1 MTTPLE
7 KLQTLLRELFQLDQA
22 DLDFGIYRIM
32 NHNREE
38 IVRFL
43 QEDLLPQVQ
52 AGFSDYEQADRERL
66 QEQLEDTIQQAQALL
81 ELSREE
87 AESTPR
93 VVRIKE
99 KLQEQADQHAL
110 EQEVY
115 AHLYNFFRRY
125 YHEGDFLSLRRYK
138 EGVYAIPYEGEEVKL
153 HWANADQ
160 YYIKTAE
167 HFQNYGFKLPSGR
180 RVRLEIVSAST
191 EQNNNKPT
199 NGKERRFM
207 LHEADPAALEGTDLV
222 LRFEYQ
228 PDPQKRKQEELN
240 QLAHAGIMALPDLA
254 EWQRELTINAPTA
267 SNADR
272 TLLQKHLAD
281 FTARNTFDYFIHK
294 DLGDFLRRELDFYIK
309 SEVMNLEDIQHDS
322 PTRVK
327 HLISKVRVLR
337 EIGDKIIQFL
347 AQIEE
352 FQKKL
357 WLKKKF
363 VLETHYCITLDRVP
377 EALHPEIIANTAQVE
392 EWKRLF
398 AIDEIR
404 EKAGDLFGGGTPAYS
419 EPLTLEFLKAND
431 KLLVDTRFFD
441 VTFRASL
448 LASIDNFDDQCD
460 GLLIHSENFQALN
473 LLQERYEESIKCIY
487 IDPPY
492 NTNSSSI
499 PYKNNYQHSS
509 WGTMMFDRL
518 ALLQPLLTD
527 DGAIFVSIDKAER
540 LLLEH
545 MMDLVFGEENRIEE
559 LIWVMNTN
567 NSQVP
572 NYSTNHEYIEVYAK
586 NRLRAERDETMFREP
601 KPGYEE
607 VMALVAELNPQYPP
621 ISQIESEIRA
631 LYKKHKAEYRESIE
645 EQGLDWQD
653 EKSNDPWK
661 GLFNYNRAEYRDAF
675 GNLVPELEAKE
686 EKANLWIWREDNTAM
701 PSSKQSSNTQDE
713 SHPNYRFYKPLHPV
727 TKKPCPHPRSGW
739 KFAYEDDEKSPNK
752 RSFVSLDKDHR
763 IVWGTDERKVP
774 QIKRMLHEVETNIG
788 KSVFQDYSDGEKQTS
803 ALFGQSGIFLAPK
816 HADFVSRFILHVAK
830 DDSTIVDC
838 FGGSG
843 STAHAVIKLNRE
855 DRGRRKYVLA
865 EVGQYFD
872 TVLKPRIMK
881 AVYSRDWK
889 NGKPVS
895 RGGVSHC
902 IKCIRLESY
911 EDALNNIQDSQL
923 TKQQELALEKDSRFR
938 EEYML
943 TYKLDTE
950 ARGSA
955 SLLNPVAFIHPFNYQ
970 LKVVQ
975 NDDTLYVAVDL
986 IETFNY
992 LLGLTVQR
1000 LDLVNPIKTVRGV
1013 NRWGDRVLVIWRDME
1028 ETDNAALD
1036 NWFQTQG
1043 HDQLDPG
1050 FDLVYANGDNTLENL
1065 RPTTETWR
1073 VLLTDAEFHRLMF
1086 DIQEV

>member
-66 QEQLEDTIQQAQALL
+66 QEQLEDTIQQAQTLL

-87 AESTPR
+87 AENTPR

-99 KLQEQADQHAL
+99 QLQEQVDQQAL

-180 RVRLEIVSAST
+180 RVRFEIVSAST

-207 LHEADPAALEGTDLV
+207 LHEADPAGLEGTDLV

-254 EWQRELTINAPTA
+254 EWQRELAIAAPTA

-294 DLGDFLRRELDFYIK
+294 DLGGFLRRELDFYIK

-322 PTRVK
+322 PMRVK

-352 FQKKL
+352 FQKKI

-377 EALHPEIIANTAQVE
+377 EALYADIIASTAQLE

-398 AIDEIR
+398 AIDEIE
-404 EKAGDLFGGGTPAYS
+404 EKVGDLFGGGNPGYS
-419 EPLTLEFLKAND
+419 EPLTIEFLKANN
-431 KLLVDTRFFD
+431 KLLIDTRFFD
-441 VTFRASL
+441 EGFKAYLVT
-448 LASIDNFDDQCD
+448 SIKDFDSQCD
-460 GLLIHSENFQALN
+460 GLVIHAENFQALN
-473 LLQERYEESIKCIY
+473 LLSERYYQSVGLIY

-492 NTNSSSI
+492 NTGGDGFF
-499 PYKNNYQHSS
+499 YKDNYEHSS
-509 WGTMMFDRL
+509 WLSMIFDRL
-518 ALLQPLLTD
+518 QISHKFLHK
-527 DGAIFVSIDKAER
+527 DGIIYVSIDAKER
-540 LLLEH
+540 NFLETA
-545 MMDLVFGEENRIEE
+545 LNQVFGIENRVEE
-559 LIWVMNTN
+559 VIWAQNTTKN
-567 NSQVP
+567 QSP
-572 NYSTNHEYIEVYAK
+572 TFSTNHEYVPVYAK
-586 NRLRAERDETMFREP
+586 DITSVKKEPTMFREI
-601 KPGYEE
+601 KPGYIEIVDLIE
-607 VMALVAELNPQYPP
+607 RINPQYPA
-621 ISQIESEIRA
+621 IQVVESSLKE
-631 LYKKHKAEYRESIE
+631 LFLKHKQDMFDQFGDDFIE
-645 EQGLDWQD
+645 M
-653 EKSNDPWK
+653 DPWK
-661 GLFNYNRAEYRDAF
+661 GIYNYNRAEYRDVN
-675 GNLVPELEAKE
+675 GKYVNEHEARDKN
-686 EKANLWIWREDNTAM
+686 ASIWIWREDNPSM
-701 PSSKQSSNTQDE
+701 PQVKEDSQKAAFRDPDDPT
-713 SHPNYRFYKPLHPV
+713 YRFYKPLHPI
-727 TKKPCPHPRSGW
+727 TGKPCQAPKRGWSWPFKPHGNQRFS
-739 KFAYEDDEKSPNK
+739 FSELAEDYRIAWGENENK
-752 RSFVSLDKDHR
+752 
-763 IVWGTDERKVP
+763 IP
-774 QIKRMLHEVETNIG
+774 QTKRFLHEVETNVS
-788 KSVFQDYSDGEKQTS
+788 KSVINDYSDGEKELTNI
-803 ALFGQSGIFLAPK
+803 FGKTRVFSGPK
-816 HADFVSRFILHVAK
+816 PTTLISKFCSQASFSSNLVLDFFA
-830 DDSTIVDC
+830 
-838 FGGSG
+838 GSG
-843 STAHAVIKLNRE
+843 TTGHAVIDLNRR
-855 DRGRRKYVLA
+855 DLKQRKYVLV
-865 EVGQYFD
+865 EVGDYFD
-872 TVLKPRIMK
+872 NVLKPRLVKVIYCDEWRDGK
-881 AVYSRDWK
+881 AR
-889 NGKPVS
+889 NFNTGI
-895 RGGVSHC
+895 SHC
-902 IKCIRLESY
+902 IKYMRLESY
-911 EDALNNIQDSQL
+911 EDALNNIQKNQR
-923 TKQQELALEKDSRFR
+923 TRQQELALEQNPRFR

-975 NDDTLYVAVDL
+975 NDDTRYVAVDL

-1000 LDLVNPIKTVRGV
+1000 LDLVNAIKTVRGV
-1013 NRWGDRVLVIWRDME
+1013 NRWGDRVLVIWRDLE
-1028 ETDNAALD
+1028 ETDNNTLD
-1036 NWFQTQG
+1036 DWFKAQG
-1043 HDQLDPG
+1043 HDQPDSG
-1050 FDLVYANGDNTLENL
+1050 FDIVYVNGDNTLENL

-1073 VLLTDAEFHRLMF
+1073 VLLTDSEFHRLMF

>member
-1 MTTPLE
+1 VTTPLE

-32 NHNREE
+32 NHNRDE

-66 QEQLEDTIQQAQALL
+66 QEQLEDTIQQAQTLL

-87 AESTPR
+87 AEHTPR

-99 KLQEQADQHAL
+99 QLQEQADQQAL

-180 RVRLEIVSAST
+180 RVRFEIVSAST

-228 PDPQKRKQEELN
+228 ADPQKRKQEELN
-240 QLAHAGIMALPDLA
+240 QLAYAGIMALPDLA
-254 EWQRELTINAPTA
+254 AWQRELAFNVPTA
-267 SNADR
+267 KSPDR
-272 TLLQKHLAD
+272 TLLQKHLSD

-294 DLGDFLRRELDFYIK
+294 DLGGFLRRELDFYIK

-377 EALHPEIIANTAQVE
+377 EELYPEIIANAAQLE

-398 AIDEIR
+398 AIDEIK

-419 EPLTLEFLKAND
+419 EPLTIEFLKANN

-441 VTFRASL
+441 KSFKARL
-448 LASIDNFDDQCD
+448 LDSIEDFDQQCD

-473 LLQERYEESIKCIY
+473 LLQARYEESVKCIY

-499 PYKNNYQHSS
+499 PYKNNYQHLS

-559 LIWVMNTN
+559 LIWVMNTT

-586 NRLRAERDETMFREP
+586 DRAIAEQDATMFREP

-621 ISQIESEIRA
+621 IAEVEAAIRE
-631 LYKKHKAEYRESIE
+631 LYKKHKAEYRESVE
-645 EQGLDWQD
+645 EQGLDWTD

-661 GLFNYNRAEYRDAF
+661 GTCSYTKAEYRNANNHVVSDDEALKQQATDASMQS
-675 GNLVPELEAKE
+675 
-686 EKANLWIWREDNTAM
+686 T
-701 PSSKQSSNTQDE
+701 KQAE
-713 SHPNYRFYKPLHPV
+713 STRDPDSPNWRFYKP
-727 TKKPCPHPRSGW
+727 PHPRTGRPCPCPKRGW
-739 KFAYEDDEKSPNK
+739 QFPYDDKTLDS
-752 RSFVSLDKDHR
+752 RSFVNLDRKGR
-763 IVWGTDERKVP
+763 IAWGHDDSKVP
-774 QIKRMLHEVETNIG
+774 RIKRMLHEVETNIG

-803 ALFGQSGIFLAPK
+803 ALFGRSGIFLAPK

-830 DDSTIVDC
+830 DDSTIIDC

-843 STAHAVIKLNRE
+843 STAHDVIKLNRE
-855 DRGRRKYVLA
+855 DRGRRKYILV

-872 TVLKPRIMK
+872 TVLKPRVMK
-881 AVYSRDWK
+881 AAYSRDWR

-902 IKCIRLESY
+902 IKYMRLESY
-911 EDALNNIQDSQL
+911 EDALNNIQDPQR
-923 TKQQELALEKDSRFR
+923 TQQQELALEQNPRFR
-938 EEYML
+938 EDYML

-975 NDDTLYVAVDL
+975 NDDTRYVAVDL

-1000 LDLVNPIKTVRGV
+1000 LDLVNAIKTVRGV
-1013 NRWGDRVLVIWRDME
+1013 NCWGDRILVIWRDLE
-1028 ETDNAALD
+1028 EINNDALD
-1036 NWFQTQG
+1036 DWFKTQR
-1043 HDQLDPG
+1043 HDQPDPG
-1050 FDLVYANGDNTLENL
+1050 FDLIYVNGDNTLENL